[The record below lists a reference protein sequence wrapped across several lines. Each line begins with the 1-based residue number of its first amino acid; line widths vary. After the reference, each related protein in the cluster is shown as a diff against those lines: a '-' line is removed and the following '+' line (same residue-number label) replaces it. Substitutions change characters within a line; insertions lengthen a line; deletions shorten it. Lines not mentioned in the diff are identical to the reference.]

1 MLINYG
7 YSLIFMPFVSKR
19 PKLELTD
26 KENEY
31 LTSLSHSRTE
41 SIRRVERAKIL
52 LLSYQ
57 GKNDSRIA
65 DELNTNRQKVIRCI
79 KKALAYGIQEAID
92 DLPRSGRPRE
102 ITPEGRAWII
112 SLACMKPKDLGYP
125 HELWTHKLLAEH
137 IRNNCIDEGYPEAI
151 KISSGTISKFLGVSN
166 IKPHKISSYLHQPD
180 PDFESKSAVVLHT
193 YKQIKLLK
201 AMEKSGHNMDV
212 TVVSYDEKPGMQA
225 VGNKYADLMPVVDE
239 YPTISRDYEYVRHGT
254 LSLLAGIDLLTG
266 IIHYQVHE
274 RHRSAEF
281 VDYLKMIDSYYPKKL
296 KIVVIL
302 DNLRVHT
309 SKETQKYLESV
320 PQRFQFVFTPKHASW
335 LNIVESL
342 FSKMTRSL
350 LRGMRVSS
358 KQELSDRISQY
369 FDDINESPV
378 IFKWKYK
385 MDEMPSGIEL

>member
-1 MLINYG
+1 MA
-7 YSLIFMPFVSKR
+7 FESKR
-19 PKLELTD
+19 PKLELTG

-31 LTSLSHSRTE
+31 LTSLCQSRTG
-41 SIRRVERAKIL
+41 SVRSVERAKIL

-79 KKALAYGIQEAID
+79 KKALAYGIHEAIE

-102 ITPEGRAWII
+102 ITSEGRAWII

-125 HELWTHKLLAEH
+125 HELWTHELLAEH
-137 IRNNCIDEGYPEAI
+137 IRNNCMDEGYPETV
-151 KISSGTISKFLGVSN
+151 KISSGTISKILGASN
-166 IKPHKISSYLHQPD
+166 IKPHKISSYLHQRD

-193 YKQIKLLK
+193 YRQVKLLK
-201 AMEKSGHNMDV
+201 AMAKKGYNMDV
-212 TVVSYDEKPGMQA
+212 AIVSYDEKPGMQA
-225 VGNKYADLMPVVDE
+225 VGNKYPDLMPVVDE

-266 IIHYQVHE
+266 IIHYQVRE
-274 RHRSAEF
+274 KHRSAEF
-281 VDYLKMIDSYYPKKL
+281 VDYLKMIDSYYPNKL

-302 DNLRVHT
+302 DNLKVHT

-320 PQRFQFVFTPKHASW
+320 PQRFHFVFTPKHASW
-335 LNIVESL
+335 LNIIESL

-358 KQELSDRISQY
+358 KEELSDRISQY
-369 FDDINESPV
+369 FDDINKSPV

-385 MDEMPSGIEL
+385 MDEMPGGIDA

>member
-1 MLINYG
+1 MT
-7 YSLIFMPFVSKR
+7 FESKR
-19 PKLELTD
+19 PKLELTG

-31 LTSLSHSRTE
+31 LTSLCQSRTG
-41 SIRRVERAKIL
+41 SVRSVERAKIL

-79 KKALAYGIQEAID
+79 KKALAYGIHEAIE

-102 ITPEGRAWII
+102 ITSEGRAWII

-125 HELWTHKLLAEH
+125 HELWTHELLAEH
-137 IRNNCIDEGYPEAI
+137 IRNNCMDEGYPETV
-151 KISSGTISKFLGVSN
+151 KISSGTISKILGASN
-166 IKPHKISSYLHQPD
+166 IKPHKISSYLHQSD
-180 PDFESKSAVVLHT
+180 PDFESKSVVVLHT
-193 YKQIKLLK
+193 YRQVKLLK
-201 AMEKSGHNMDV
+201 AMAKKGYNMDV
-212 TVVSYDEKPGMQA
+212 AIVSYDEKPGMQA
-225 VGNKYADLMPVVDE
+225 VGNKYPDLMPVVDE

-266 IIHYQVHE
+266 IIHYQVRE
-274 RHRSAEF
+274 KHRSAEF

-302 DNLRVHT
+302 DNLKVHT

-320 PQRFQFVFTPKHASW
+320 PQRFHFVFTPKHASW
-335 LNIVESL
+335 LNIIESL

-358 KQELSDRISQY
+358 KEELIDRISQY
-369 FDDINESPV
+369 FDDINKSPV

-385 MDEMPSGIEL
+385 VDEMSGGIDV

>member
-1 MLINYG
+1 
-7 YSLIFMPFVSKR
+7 MPFVSKR

-41 SIRRVERAKIL
+41 PIRRVERAQIL

-350 LRGMRVSS
+350 LRGIRVSS

>member
-1 MLINYG
+1 MA
-7 YSLIFMPFVSKR
+7 FESKR

-31 LTSLSHSRTE
+31 LTSLCHSRTE
-41 SIRRVERAKIL
+41 SVRSVERAKIL

-57 GKNDSRIA
+57 GKNDSQIA

-79 KKALAYGIQEAID
+79 KKALAFGIHEAIE

-112 SLACMKPKDLGYP
+112 SLACIKPKDLGYP

-137 IRNNCIDEGYPEAI
+137 IHNNCMDEGHPEVV
-151 KISSGTISKFLGVSN
+151 KISSGTISKILGASN
-166 IKPHKISSYLHQPD
+166 IKPHKISSYLYQRD
-180 PDFESKSAVVLHT
+180 PDFEPKSAVVLHT
-193 YKQIKLLK
+193 YRQVKLLK
-201 AMEKSGHNMDV
+201 AMDKKGHNMDV
-212 TVVSYDEKPGMQA
+212 AIVSCDEKPSIQA
-225 VGNKYADLMPVVDE
+225 VGNKYPDLMPVVDE

-266 IIHYQVHE
+266 IIHYQVRE
-274 RHRSAEF
+274 QHRSAEF
-281 VDYLKMIDSYYPKKL
+281 VDYLKMVNSYYPKKL

-302 DNLRVHT
+302 DNLKVHT

-320 PQRFQFVFTPKHASW
+320 PQRFHFVFTPKHASW
-335 LNIVESL
+335 LNIIESL

-350 LRGMRVSS
+350 LRGMRVTS
-358 KQELSDRISQY
+358 KEELCDRISQY
-369 FDDINESPV
+369 FDDINEYPV

-385 MDEMPSGIEL
+385 MDEMPGGIDA